1 VKRRARERFVR
12 APRGLVDRARACAIL
27 GVKPQTL
34 YTYVSR
40 GLVRVV
46 GNGRASLYD
55 EDDLSRLAT
64 RSAAHKGHVGAAAS
78 ALRWGE
84 PVLDSAI
91 SDVHGGQLA
100 YRGQRLDALV
110 RRGAR
115 FEDVIA
121 LLWEAPFTPRGVV
134 GIAGRGP
141 RVERLVRALPDLAQ
155 RDRARADT
163 SRSAELERGARLV
176 RALAARVVGA
186 RARGRTIAEAVAR
199 GLGTRDVDAIDLAL
213 IASADHEL
221 NQSTFV
227 ARVAASVGADLYACV
242 GAALYVFLGPR
253 HGTSNDALESFVATL
268 PTRGMEK
275 AVRVRLERGV
285 HVPGFG
291 HPLYPL
297 GDPRGALLVS
307 AARAIATR
315 DQRVGRTLQL
325 VDAMRALR
333 GAEPA
338 LDAGLVA
345 LAEALALPPGSATA
359 LFALGRSAGWIA
371 HVLEQR
377 AQGVLLRP
385 RARYVGPRF

>member
-1 VKRRARERFVR
+1 
-12 APRGLVDRARACAIL
+12 
-27 GVKPQTL
+27 
-34 YTYVSR
+34 
-40 GLVRVV
+40 
-46 GNGRASLYD
+46 
-55 EDDLSRLAT
+55 
-64 RSAAHKGHVGAAAS
+64 
-78 ALRWGE
+78 
-84 PVLDSAI
+84 
-91 SDVHGGQLA
+91 
-100 YRGQRLDALV
+100 
-110 RRGAR
+110 
-115 FEDVIA
+115 
-121 LLWEAPFTPRGVV
+121 
-134 GIAGRGP
+134 
-141 RVERLVRALPDLAQ
+141 
-155 RDRARADT
+155 
-163 SRSAELERGARLV
+163 
-176 RALAARVVGA
+176 
-186 RARGRTIAEAVAR
+186 
-199 GLGTRDVDAIDLAL
+199 
-213 IASADHEL
+213 
-221 NQSTFV
+221 
-227 ARVAASVGADLYACV
+227 V